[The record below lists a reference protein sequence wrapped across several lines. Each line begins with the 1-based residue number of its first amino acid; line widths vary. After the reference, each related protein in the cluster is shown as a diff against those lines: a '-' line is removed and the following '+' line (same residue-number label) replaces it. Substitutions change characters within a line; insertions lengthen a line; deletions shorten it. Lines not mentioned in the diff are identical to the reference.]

1 MIVDMGPLDGR
12 VENRIDFIGLH
23 PPDMERKSIIV

>member
-12 VENRIDFIGLH
+12 VEGRIEFLGMH
-23 PPDMERKSIIV
+23 STQTENKAVVV